1 MELRHLRYFL
11 TLAEELHFG
20 NAAKRLFISQPPLSR
35 QIKELEEELGAILFF
50 RDNKR
55 VELTEAGKFF
65 RKEAETLMKK
75 LASVQQQTH
84 QIHHSLAGEIKIGY
98 ISSVDKSKLGLL
110 IQKLQ
115 KLYPYVQTKLFE
127 LSTIRQIEALDNG
140 KMDIGI
146 IRAPSSSPHLATEQ
160 LYKDGFCLAVPNSF
174 DLPAT
179 FSTLAKE
186 PFISYHAKYA
196 PVYHNEML
204 AYCAQMGF
212 MPTLHHECNNISS
225 ILELVHLNA
234 GITVVPQ
241 SVQYQYSHL
250 AIRFV
255 NVDKIAIKTDILL
268 AYAKENEHPVLPV
281 IRQFILDLFKKS

>member
-11 TLAEELHFG
+11 MLAEELHFG
-20 NAAKRLFISQPPLSR
+20 KAAKRLFISQPPLSR

-65 RKEAETLMKK
+65 RKEAEVLMQR

-84 QIHHSLAGEIKIGY
+84 QIHHSMAGEIRMGY

-110 IQKLQ
+110 IQKLH
-115 KLYPYVQTKLFE
+115 KIYPYIQTKLFE
-127 LSTIRQIEALDNG
+127 LSTIRQIKALENG
-140 KMDIGI
+140 KLDIGI
-146 IRAPSSSPHLATEQ
+146 IRAPNSSPYLITES
-160 LYKDGFCLAVPNSF
+160 LYKDGFCLAVPGSF
-174 DLPAT
+174 ELPTT
-179 FSTLAKE
+179 FSALAAQ

-225 ILELVHLNA
+225 ILELVHLNT
-234 GITVVPQ
+234 GISVVPQ
-241 SVQYQYSHL
+241 SVQYQYTHL
-250 AIRFV
+250 AIQFI
-255 NVDKIAIKTDILL
+255 NPHETTIKTDILM
-268 AYAKENEHPVLPV
+268 AYGKESEHPALP
-281 IRQFILDLFKKS
+281 IMRQFIIDLFGQN